1 VKRAAKHPQIDG
13 EAHHTTRTTDID
25 LTTEARERL
34 EAAFAKLPPFTRNVF
49 LAHRL
54 DDLSYAEI
62 ATITGVSVRRIE
74 REMVRAIVA
83 IDRALW
89 EQPRRRPWWRW
100 RKTAAT
106 IPGR

>member
-1 VKRAAKHPQIDG
+1 MNRAAKRPQDDDREADRTTHP
-13 EAHHTTRTTDID
+13 TDID

-74 REMVRAIVA
+74 REMTRAIVA
-83 IDRALW
+83 VDRALS
-89 EQPRRRPWWRW
+89 EQPGRRQWWRW
-100 RKTAAT
+100 H
-106 IPGR
+106 